1 MRKSMRKIV
10 SLVLAGVMLLGVGAM
25 AASFYQ
31 TFSPPWQGSG
41 RVITYQL
48 ASGSFSPYI
57 NPEVYSV
64 ETLYVLTPYSYYQ
77 YATYASSFVTAASP
91 GRRSFTYNSGYGGA
105 GTRVYLQ
112 GCPNVSKFNTYTV
125 SGEWGA

>member
-1 MRKSMRKIV
+1 MRKTMRKIV

-31 TFSPPWQGSG
+31 TFSPPKQGSG
-41 RVITYQL
+41 RVIAPQL

-64 ETLYVLTPYSYYQ
+64 KTLYVLTPYSFYQ
-77 YATYASSFVTAASP
+77 YSTYASSFVEAASP
-91 GRRSFTYNSGYGGA
+91 GRRSFTYNPGYGGA
-105 GTRVYLQ
+105 GSRIYLQ
-112 GCPNVSKFNTYTV
+112 GCPNTDEYYAYTV